1 MQPKLFLKNVLQQ
14 LNVYYPLQ
22 RFYRGGINKFIRHK
36 NKLAYTKFKGSGFT
50 CNCCNAQ
57 YERFIPEYPSPNIA
71 AAINTNEVIAGF
83 GENVFCPNC
92 GSKNRERLILDILQN
107 EIDCNNKKVLLFAPE
122 KNIYNYLKQV
132 ATLTTV
138 DIEPQLYKPIDKAVQ
153 FADATHLQFA
163 NDSFDI
169 LIANHILEH
178 IPNDDVA
185 LQQMYRVLKP
195 NGVAILQVPY
205 SKKLQ
210 QTIEDKTIKNP
221 ALQEQLFAQKD
232 HVRIYAYANYIE
244 RLQAANFT
252 VKVLQP
258 DYVIKYQQHAI
269 QQNECVFLAC
279 K

>member
-14 LNVYYPLQ
+14 INVYYPLQ
-22 RFYRGGINKFIRHK
+22 KFYRGGINKFIRHK
-36 NKLAYTKFKGSGFT
+36 NKLAYTKFKGNGFT

-71 AAINTNEVIAGF
+71 AAINTNDVIAGF

-153 FADATHLQFA
+153 FADATHLQF
-163 NDSFDI
+163 DSESFDI
-169 LIANHILEH
+169 VIANHILEH

-185 LQQMYRVLKP
+185 LQQLYRVLKP

-258 DYVIKYQQHAI
+258 DYLIKYQQHAI